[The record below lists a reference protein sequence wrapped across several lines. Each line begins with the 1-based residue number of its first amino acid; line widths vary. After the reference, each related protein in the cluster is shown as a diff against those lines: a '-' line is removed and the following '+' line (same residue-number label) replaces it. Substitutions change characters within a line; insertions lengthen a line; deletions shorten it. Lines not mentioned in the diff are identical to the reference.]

1 MIHPLILLPIP
12 MKSISLTLVIPSLA
26 LVLSSCGKHGPESSQ
41 NAAARPAVVM
51 EVAQVAWTERPL
63 YEPSVGTVRP
73 HRQADVSAKLTGRV
87 LQMLAVPG
95 QRAKEG
101 DLLAEI
107 DAGELRASVE
117 RARAARDQAKRDF
130 DRVSSLLASHAISQS
145 EFEQAQAR
153 YRGAVA
159 STDEAER
166 MLANAEVRAPF
177 TGMITRKDMDT
188 GDLAMP
194 GKPLFAMEDSARLR
208 LESHVAESLAG
219 AMKTGDMIRVTVDA
233 AGVDIEGVVAEISPS
248 SDAGS
253 HTFLVKIDLPSH
265 ELLRA
270 GQFGRAHIPRGTHR
284 SLDVPESAVLERGQM
299 EMAFVIERGKAR
311 MHLVRTGRRDGGRVE
326 ILSGLDAGET
336 LLLAPGAGLRDGDP
350 VQASAH

>member
-1 MIHPLILLPIP
+1 
-12 MKSISLTLVIPSLA
+12 MKPSSLSPVIPILA
-26 LVLSSCGKHGPESSQ
+26 LALSSCGKHGAESHQ
-41 NAAARPAVVM
+41 NASAARSAAVVQ
-51 EVAQVAWTERPL
+51 VAQVAWNERPL

-95 QRAKEG
+95 RRANEG

-107 DAGELRASVE
+107 DAGELRASAE
-117 RARAARDQAKRDF
+117 RARTARDQAKRDL
-130 DRVSSLLASHAISQS
+130 DRTAALLPAHAISQS
-145 EFEQAQAR
+145 EYEQAQAR
-153 YRGAVA
+153 YRGSAA

-177 TGMITRKDMDT
+177 TGMITRKDMDP

-219 AMKTGDMIRVTVDA
+219 AMKTGDKIRVTVDA
-233 AGVDIEGVVAEISPS
+233 AGADLEGVVAEISPS
-248 SDAGS
+248 ADAGS

-265 ELLRA
+265 DLLRA
-270 GQFGRAHIPRGTHR
+270 GQFGRALIPRGRHR
-284 SLDVPESAVLERGQM
+284 SLDVPESAVMMRGQM
-299 EMAFVIERGKAR
+299 EMAFVLERGAAR
-311 MHLVRTGRRDGGRVE
+311 MRLVRTGQRDGGRVE

-336 LLLAPGAGLRDGDP
+336 LLVAPGPGLRDGDP
-350 VQASAH
+350 VAADAP